1 MTGFTSKEEPLRP
14 AAPPEPPF
22 VPPSPSSLARQLT
35 TRGFREGER
44 TGQAAM
50 ADDQVQRTPAASDG
64 AANDSAAVSAP
75 GIEVPARPARTGFW
89 SHVGELIRTIRDG
102 NDAMVEAIV
111 VQLSHRRRILA
122 PLALAV
128 GALAMLFHG
137 LRLLLSNWRL
147 TLVQV
152 LPAMWIWAGMLDLKL
167 HVLHGASFRLI
178 RGPVLIPIM
187 LGVVAITAASFFLN
201 AVFAFAIA
209 RPGPPKIRPAFT
221 TARSHVGVVLGWGTA
236 VGLFLGFSTVVVVRW
251 GLWWFAL
258 SLSIVLGIMMVSY
271 VAVPARLI
279 GVRTTRSRRDK
290 VTASAVGGAL
300 GAVVTSPPYLLG
312 RVGILMLGSHTLFI
326 LGIILL
332 CVGGVLEAGAE
343 GAVKAVKVSA
353 KLVVGHRSSDE
364 EVPEA
369 ASDAPPR
376 HPDSA
381 PDLGVAG
388 SPPRELD

>member
-1 MTGFTSKEEPLRP
+1 
-14 AAPPEPPF
+14 
-22 VPPSPSSLARQLT
+22 
-35 TRGFREGER
+35 
-44 TGQAAM
+44 M
-50 ADDQVQRTPAASDG
+50 ADDQVQGPSAAPDG
-64 AANDSAAVSAP
+64 AGQDVAAAGAP
-75 GIEVPARPARTGFW
+75 GTGVSARPAPQGFW
-89 SHVGELIRTIRDG
+89 SHVGELILTLRDG
-102 NDAMVEAIV
+102 DDAMVEAAV
-111 VQLSHRRRILA
+111 VKLSHRRPILA

-152 LPAMWIWAGMLDLKL
+152 LPAMWIWANMLDLKL
-167 HVLHGASFRLI
+167 HVLHGASFRVI

-187 LGVVAITAASFFLN
+187 LGVVAIAAASFFLN

-209 RPGPPKIRPAFT
+209 SPGPPKIRPAFAK
-221 TARSHVGVVLGWGTA
+221 ARSHAGVVLGWGIA
-236 VGLFLGFSTVVVVRW
+236 VGLLLGFSTVIVVRW

-279 GVRTTRSRRDK
+279 GIKTTRSRRDK
-290 VTASAVGGAL
+290 FTATAVGGAL
-300 GAVVTSPPYLLG
+300 GAVVCTPPYLLG

-332 CVGGVLEAGAE
+332 CVGGALEAGTE

-353 KLVVGHRSSDE
+353 KLVTGHRPDDE

-369 ASDAPPR
+369 GSDAQREVSP
-376 HPDSA
+376 
-381 PDLGVAG
+381 LAG
-388 SPPRELD
+388 A

>member
-1 MTGFTSKEEPLRP
+1 
-14 AAPPEPPF
+14 
-22 VPPSPSSLARQLT
+22 
-35 TRGFREGER
+35 
-44 TGQAAM
+44 M
-50 ADDQVQRTPAASDG
+50 ADDRVKGTSTTSSG
-64 AANDSAAVSAP
+64 AGHDVAAVSAP
-75 GIEVPARPARTGFW
+75 GVAVSARSRRAGAWRYLK
-89 SHVGELIRTIRDG
+89 ELIRVIRDC
-102 NDAMVEAIV
+102 DDTTVEAAV

-128 GALAMLFHG
+128 GAVAMLFHG

-152 LPAMWIWAGMLDLKL
+152 LPAMWIWAAMLDLKL
-167 HVLHGASFRLI
+167 HLLHGASFRLI
-178 RGPVLIPIM
+178 RGPVLIPVM

-209 RPGPPKIRPAFT
+209 RPGPPKIRPGFAQ
-221 TARSHVGVVLGWGTA
+221 ARSHVRVVLCWGIA
-236 VGLFLGFSTVVVVRW
+236 VGLLLGFSTVVVVRW

-279 GVRTTRSRRDK
+279 GVKTTRSRRDK
-290 VTASAVGGAL
+290 FTAAAVGGAL
-300 GAVVTSPPYLLG
+300 GAVVCTPPYLLG

-332 CVGGVLEAGAE
+332 CVGGALEAGAE

-353 KLVVGHRSSDE
+353 KLVIGHRSDDE
-364 EVPEA
+364 EAPEP
-369 ASDAPPR
+369 ASDAQQK
-376 HPDSA
+376 
-381 PDLGVAG
+381 
-388 SPPRELD
+388 SPP